1 MDYTIINVNG
11 ESKVIHLYV
20 IFEEYAYKI
29 GEATKTKSGEYY
41 VKFNQL
47 QFLSLMEDIA
57 IAKSKNKKDIQKLI
71 SLESDLYGKY
81 SLYFYLGTTT
91 NTLKEAKKALADFMQ
106 SEPMLDLKNAL
117 TNY

>member
-57 IAKSKNKKDIQKLI
+57 KSRNKNDIQKLI
-71 SLESDLYGKY
+71 SLKYDLYGKY
-81 SLYFYLGTTT
+81 SLYFYLGTTK